1 MQSAASLPSSESAKA
16 RLLKVLSSL
25 SGMAAVDRL
34 IREKLKSD
42 AALLT
47 EIPAYLLNLGGK
59 RMRPALT
66 LLTARAF
73 GMPQASQALLDVAAG
88 IELIHMATLL
98 HDDIIDKAPTRRH
111 QESAFMK
118 FGLENTLLSGDFL
131 LVRAFSLCARLDAD
145 IINATEDA
153 CIELTEGEI
162 LEVPLHKQEHSL
174 ESSLTIAKKKTAALF
189 RLSAFSAAHL
199 AGAGAAAAAKM
210 AEFGEK
216 LGIAFQIL
224 DDILDVTSDEDLL
237 GKKSGLDL
245 IERKPSVVNVLWL
258 ASGSP
263 LSKRLRSAPDDQ
275 DELFAKQALAELR
288 PGKVVQEARAL
299 ALRFVDE
306 AAQALSDAAKLAP
319 RVDNAA
325 LEDLR

>member
-1 MQSAASLPSSESAKA
+1 
-16 RLLKVLSSL
+16 
-25 SGMAAVDRL
+25 
-34 IREKLKSD
+34 
-42 AALLT
+42 
-47 EIPAYLLNLGGK
+47 
-59 RMRPALT
+59 
-66 LLTARAF
+66 
-73 GMPQASQALLDVAAG
+73 
-88 IELIHMATLL
+88 
-98 HDDIIDKAPTRRH
+98 
-111 QESAFMK
+111 
-118 FGLENTLLSGDFL
+118 
-131 LVRAFSLCARLDAD
+131 
-145 IINATEDA
+145 
-153 CIELTEGEI
+153 
-162 LEVPLHKQEHSL
+162 EVPLHKQEHSL

-199 AGAGAAAAAKM
+199 CGAGAASAAKM
-210 AEFGEK
+210 SEFGEK

-306 AAQALSDAAKLAP
+306 AAQALSEAAKLAP
-319 RVDNAA
+319 RVDEAA
-325 LEDLR
+325 LEDLRALIAYTTERVE